1 MELLFDEF
9 GQKSVKRGDC
19 LELLILQDLEVLLA
33 IEDATAE
40 LTREYQVAV

>member
-9 GQKSVKRGDC
+9 GQKSVKRGDWS
-19 LELLILQDLEVLLA
+19 ELFILQDLEVLLA

-40 LTREYQVAV
+40 LTREYQVGV